1 MNGSMNL
8 TLASALL
15 MLNALSGCV
24 SSQPSTAT
32 DRLKPQ
38 AAMCAAA
45 LADGVIESARRE
57 CLAHL
62 AQLEAWADW

>member
-1 MNGSMNL
+1 
-8 TLASALL
+8 

-24 SSQPSTAT
+24 GLQPSTAS

-38 AAMCAAA
+38 AAMCASA

-62 AQLEAWADW
+62 AQLEAWGDW

>member
-1 MNGSMNL
+1 MNGSMKL
-8 TLASALL
+8 TLASGLL
-15 MLNALSGCV
+15 MLNVLSGCE

-38 AAMCAAA
+38 AVMCASA

-62 AQLEAWADW
+62 AQLEALADW

>member
-1 MNGSMNL
+1 
-8 TLASALL
+8 
-15 MLNALSGCV
+15 MLNVLSGCV